1 MKGTQLIACAW
12 LPALLITAGCTRE
25 AVTPAGEP
33 GIHVKTL
40 TVTSSAGNTALRY
53 SGTIAAARTIPLT
66 FGVSGTIEHIY
77 AEEGDAVRKGQLL
90 ATLDKSDLQQVYTV
104 ARSKYD
110 QAKDAYDRLKAV
122 HNDGSL
128 TEIKWVEMETT
139 YEQARASLD
148 LAKNNLDKCE
158 LRATADGVLARRNAE
173 TGQSALGASF
183 EIADIRNVYAKIS
196 VPEKEI
202 GTLKKGMK
210 ATIAV
215 SALNDRRFEGSVSR
229 LNPVADMLSR
239 TYNAMIQ
246 LPNPGTELKPGMI
259 CDVTL
264 AVGKSEERV
273 VIPYQSVTQDKDG
286 NAFVFIVDSTG
297 THARK
302 QRITPGNY
310 ADGGVEVLQGLK
322 PGQVLVTEGKE
333 KLSDNCLIVR

>member
-1 MKGTQLIACAW
+1 MNRTQLIVCVW
-12 LPALLITAGCTRE
+12 LPALLMTAGCTRK
-25 AVTPAGEP
+25 ATTPAGEP
-33 GIHVKTL
+33 GIHVKTI
-40 TVTSSAGNTALRY
+40 TVTTSAGNAALSY
-53 SGTIAAARTIPLT
+53 SGTIEAARTIPLT
-66 FGVSGTIEHIY
+66 FRVSGTIDQIF

-110 QAKDAYDRLKAV
+110 QAKDAYDRLKSV
-122 HNDGSL
+122 HNEGSL

-139 YEQARASLD
+139 LEQAKASAD
-148 LAKNNLDKCE
+148 LAKNNLEKCE

-173 TGQSALGASF
+173 SGQSALGASF

-202 GTLKKGMK
+202 GTVKKGMK
-210 ATIAV
+210 ASITV
-215 SALNDRRFEGSVSR
+215 SALNDNTFEGSVSR

-239 TYNAMIQ
+239 TYEAMIL
-246 LPNPGTELKPGMI
+246 LPNPQAGLKPGMI

-264 AVGKSEERV
+264 SLGKRAEQV

-286 NAFVFIVDSTG
+286 SAYVFVVDSTG

-302 QRITPGNY
+302 QVITPGNY
-310 ADGGVEVLQGLK
+310 ADGGVVVLQGLQ
-322 PGQVLVTEGKE
+322 PGQVLVVEGKE
-333 KLSDNCLIVR
+333 KLSDHCLIVQ